1 MKMNN
6 LCDCCETAEGIK
18 RGEFIVCDD
27 CNSDNQ
33 LFCKCRYCNTEKEA
47 GEMLYDEIGG
57 VRYCDDDCYYEGRGK
72 WPDDETYYG
81 KGGDKDAWDIILRN
95 KREREART
103 ET

>member
-1 MKMNN
+1 
-6 LCDCCETAEGIK
+6 
-18 RGEFIVCDD
+18 
-27 CNSDNQ
+27 
-33 LFCKCRYCNTEKEA
+33 
-47 GEMLYDEIGG
+47 MLYDEIGG